1 MEKDLL
7 LVLDDIKKKINKAY
21 SGKKSDK
28 FHVQIDAL
36 KQEYSHI
43 EVAERHEEIYDS
55 LVKKGKEL
63 LKESNI
69 RDEKKVAYYLRYC
82 SAARYDFKDDL
93 KALNLIL
100 KSFLLTSA
108 LFMVLAPQYFG
119 FILPFIFVIPIFMG
133 LRGMKKRMLNGLMI
147 GVSIVPMGILVATIW
162 LKNLLLTMGNFDL
175 FVSGIAKQYNM
186 SMEFTQ
192 NLAIAS
198 IIMSVV
204 LLGSSITLLVSAIK
218 YRKMFI

>member
-1 MEKDLL
+1 
-7 LVLDDIKKKINKAY
+7 
-21 SGKKSDK
+21 
-28 FHVQIDAL
+28 
-36 KQEYSHI
+36 
-43 EVAERHEEIYDS
+43 
-55 LVKKGKEL
+55 
-63 LKESNI
+63 
-69 RDEKKVAYYLRYC
+69 
-82 SAARYDFKDDL
+82 
-93 KALNLIL
+93 
-100 KSFLLTSA
+100 
-108 LFMVLAPQYFG
+108 MVLAPQYFG

-147 GVSIVPMGILVATIW
+147 GVSVVPMGILVATIW